1 VKAAMARKLRIKPS
15 STNILDYSC
24 ILSGFE
30 RESLAAEAKLKA
42 ELKAEQEKMKRKTK
56 KR

>member
-30 RESLAAEAKLKA
+30 RESLAAEA